1 VSPIDRDRR
10 GPIVEVRIGI
20 QNSPRELSFESAET
34 PAAVQEKVSAALE
47 SGAKVLTLS
56 DDGGRLYIVPAT
68 TLAYVEVG
76 SEKTR
81 RVGFVA

>member
-1 VSPIDRDRR
+1 
-10 GPIVEVRIGI
+10 VEVRIGI

-34 PAAVQEKVSAALE
+34 PKAVQEKVAAALE
-47 SGAKVLTLS
+47 SGAKTLTLT

-68 TLAYVEVG
+68 GLAYVEVG
-76 SEKTR
+76 TEKTR

>member
-1 VSPIDRDRR
+1 
-10 GPIVEVRIGI
+10 
-20 QNSPRELSFESAET
+20 
-34 PAAVQEKVSAALE
+34 VSAALE
-47 SGAKVLTLS
+47 SGAKTLTLT

-76 SEKTR
+76 TEKTR